1 MCFLRVTNIL
11 YFWSSLCALNTPCNL
26 RRLQDEFRLSPRRF
40 RTFKRKPSF
49 IKFFPQDVVVLGE
62 LAWFRCFSLR
72 QCHTYRLTICA
83 LRSRFYSIC
92 HTTMDKS
99 FSPTL
104 WVLLRFTPVNT
115 RFKSLF
121 LFKFSAV
128 KRALT
133 MGFLRAV
140 DNRSV

>member
-49 IKFFPQDVVVLGE
+49 IKFFPPR
-62 LAWFRCFSLR
+62 RCGTRRTGLVRCCSLR

-92 HTTMDKS
+92 HTTIDKS